1 MERGRAEGLTAV
13 EEEILERVEEDPMI
27 NTRQL
32 AREVGISHWTVW
44 RTLQENL
51 LHSYIQ
57 RVQSLSPNDFVHRRR
72 FFRWLQRKITEN
84 PLFHATILIMSDEY
98 CFTRDGILNYH
109 NTYHWAGANP
119 HAICYFFNRPVFL
132 FQLKIYRV

>member
-1 MERGRAEGLTAV
+1 LRETSSVLPKNQLMERGRAEGLTAV

-57 RVQSLSPNDFVHRRR
+57 RVQTIVCP
-72 FFRWLQRKITEN
+72 
-84 PLFHATILIMSDEY
+84 PTILFIEEDFSVGYNE
-98 CFTRDGILNYH
+98 
-109 NTYHWAGANP
+109 
-119 HAICYFFNRPVFL
+119 
-132 FQLKIYRV
+132 K